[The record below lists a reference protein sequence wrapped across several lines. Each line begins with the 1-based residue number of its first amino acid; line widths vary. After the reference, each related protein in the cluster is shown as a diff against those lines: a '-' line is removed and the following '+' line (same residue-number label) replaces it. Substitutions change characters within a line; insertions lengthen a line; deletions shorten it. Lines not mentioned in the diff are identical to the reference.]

1 MGKTI
6 LFIMLLFCT
15 TSMFSEEFDERDLIG
30 KWETI
35 DSIGSFRS
43 NPASISCP
51 VENIDYIDLYDFR
64 RNQDDSCGVVICT
77 VYEKVEHYHNDGSVS
92 ESWEYVKRY
101 GHINLW
107 FISNVNKLHIQC
119 WARADV
125 KYVIKSLDS
134 EFLILETYDGKG
146 KLTLRRVKDKDSSYV
161 NQSIIVEPDERSKYT
176 LDGLKIE
183 ASAPKGIYISS
194 GKKRIEE

>member
-1 MGKTI
+1 M
-6 LFIMLLFCT
+6 
-15 TSMFSEEFDERDLIG
+15 
-30 KWETI
+30 
-35 DSIGSFRS
+35 
-43 NPASISCP
+43 
-51 VENIDYIDLYDFR
+51 
-64 RNQDDSCGVVICT
+64 
-77 VYEKVEHYHNDGSVS
+77 
-92 ESWEYVKRY
+92 
-101 GHINLW
+101 
-107 FISNVNKLHIQC
+107 
-119 WARADV
+119 

-176 LDGLKIE
+176 LDGIKIE